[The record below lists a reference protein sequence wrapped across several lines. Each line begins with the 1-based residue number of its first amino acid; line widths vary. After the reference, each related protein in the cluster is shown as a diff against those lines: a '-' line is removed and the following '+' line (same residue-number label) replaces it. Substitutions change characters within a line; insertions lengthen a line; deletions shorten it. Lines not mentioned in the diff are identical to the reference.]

1 MAKADSL
8 DFMKNWVHNES
19 YLTIIAIV
27 CLSIAFG
34 LSVVEEIMGWQS
46 DDEQYMKNKTVV

>member
-8 DFMKNWVHNES
+8 DFMKSWVHSES

-34 LSVVEEIMGWQS
+34 LSIVEEIISWRE
-46 DDEQYMKNKTVV
+46 DNEQQNKI